1 MIPDKFKDYPCTQ
14 SFSHKIINIKPE
26 ELHDKHQQCNK
37 KHGYKGSDKGF
48 NYQLIKFFNHKV
60 VFNFNFNDMRGTKL
74 HFSDQEFE
82 LYKDTRLILTK
93 NAIIQKL
100 KFFLE
105 ELQLRQQN
113 ILHNFPIIPGE
124 VLEISPKVSKG
135 ENYKGL
141 PWLVLDYPRHFKP
154 GNIFAIRTLFWW
166 GNFFST
172 TLHLSGIYKKTFG
185 DKILSLTNN
194 PTSDNF
200 FICISDDQWQHH
212 FEISNFLP
220 LKEIPAEEI
229 KKIQARSF
237 IKLGKKIPL
246 EQPDAV
252 AEILCNDY
260 EEIVR
265 MLGC

>member
-1 MIPDKFKDYPCTQ
+1 M
-14 SFSHKIINIKPE
+14 H
-26 ELHDKHQQCNK
+26 
-37 KHGYKGSDKGF
+37 
-48 NYQLIKFFNHKV
+48 
-60 VFNFNFNDMRGTKL
+60 GTKL
-74 HFSDQEFE
+74 HFSDQELG
-82 LYKDTRLILTK
+82 LYQDASLILTK

-105 ELQLRQQN
+105 ELQVNQQN
-113 ILHNFPIIPGE
+113 IIQKFSFIPGE

-141 PWLVLDYPRHFKP
+141 PWLVLDYPRFFKP

-172 TLHLSGIYKKTFG
+172 TLHLSGVYKKTFG
-185 DKILSLTNN
+185 EKILSFTNN
-194 PTSDNF
+194 PGSDKF
-200 FICISDDQWQHH
+200 FICISEDQWQHH

-220 LKEIPAEEI
+220 LKEISVEEI
-229 KKIQARSF
+229 KKIQSRSF

-265 MLGC
+265 MLGR

>member
-1 MIPDKFKDYPCTQ
+1 M
-14 SFSHKIINIKPE
+14 S
-26 ELHDKHQQCNK
+26 
-37 KHGYKGSDKGF
+37 
-48 NYQLIKFFNHKV
+48 
-60 VFNFNFNDMRGTKL
+60 GTNL

-82 LYKDTRLILTK
+82 LYTNKSLILTK

-100 KFFLE
+100 KLFFE

-113 ILHNFPIIPGE
+113 IIHNFTFIPDE
-124 VLEISPKVSKG
+124 VLKISPKVSKG

-141 PWLVLDYPRHFKP
+141 PWLVLDYPRYFKP

-185 DKILSLTNN
+185 DKILSFTNK
-194 PTSDNF
+194 PGSDDF
-200 FICISDDQWQHH
+200 FICISEDQWQHH
-212 FEISNFLP
+212 FEISNYLP

-229 KKIQARSF
+229 KQIQARSF
-237 IKLGKKIPL
+237 IKLGKKNHL
-246 EQPDAV
+246 VQPDAV

-265 MLGC
+265 MLGR

>member
-1 MIPDKFKDYPCTQ
+1 VVINFIFK
-14 SFSHKIINIKPE
+14 
-26 ELHDKHQQCNK
+26 
-37 KHGYKGSDKGF
+37 
-48 NYQLIKFFNHKV
+48 
-60 VFNFNFNDMRGTKL
+60 DMRGTKL
-74 HFSDQEFE
+74 HFSDQEFKF
-82 LYKDTRLILTK
+82 YKDTSLILTK

-105 ELQLRQQN
+105 ELQVSQQN
-113 ILHNFPIIPGE
+113 IIQNFSFIPPE

-141 PWLVLDYPRHFKP
+141 PWLVLDYPRFFKP

-172 TLHLSGIYKKTFG
+172 TLHLSGVYKKTFG
-185 DKILSLTNN
+185 EKILSFTNN
-194 PTSDNF
+194 SGSDKF
-200 FICISDDQWQHH
+200 FICISEDQWQHH

-229 KKIQARSF
+229 KKIQSRSF

-265 MLGC
+265 MLGR